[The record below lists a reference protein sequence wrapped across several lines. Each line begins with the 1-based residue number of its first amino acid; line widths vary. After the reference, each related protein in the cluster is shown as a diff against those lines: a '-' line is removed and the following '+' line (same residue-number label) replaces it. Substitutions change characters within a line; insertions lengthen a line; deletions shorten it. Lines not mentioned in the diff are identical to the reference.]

1 MKYLKNRE
9 DFLAESKLNEGKFGD
24 FVKGAVEKIKNLVLK
39 ATRFFKI
46 PVGNNIFLTAANSGD
61 FVPVQNIETA
71 LGNTADKKGVFI
83 SVSKEVNAELNKEGV
98 NGAVSKPED
107 YIKFKESQP
116 DYAEEELKDI
126 VKHAKGDKS
135 YKDMITDSIE
145 KGVNESLENK
155 KELQKLFE
163 ETGDWTFA
171 QENNPRAGIPQ
182 AINDENAEAFGV
194 KINNM
199 LGDEFERKVAERLM
213 IDDYDKA
220 DVPPMLVFGGPGVG
234 KTSIPQAVVNA
245 YNKHFGE
252 NKGNKAF
259 IAIMC
264 PTLDLTAFSLPGF
277 GNQDSTVKD
286 KVEKFFNVSKDTAV
300 KDVEQ
305 QHKEF
310 ASRLEK
316 EVADTKNSLSFK
328 IKKLLDKGETP
339 EGALIARALIEDRKI
354 AKDYPKTWLPVYT
367 PTDDADLNELYNMLA
382 NCYGTINKEG
392 ETYKSINGGILFL
405 DEFSRANPTV
415 KDAVMG
421 LLNERMFNNFRLG
434 SKWYLIGASNRPGE
448 QINIYQNNRKA
459 ALDQAQVQRVEMVN
473 FVQTYDSWKKY
484 ATGEVKDDEG
494 KVIGT
499 KEHIW
504 EWIYNF
510 LENYD
515 GEREIIT
522 QKKYDKNG
530 GISNV
535 DVASNPEH
543 FFKEPIEGK
552 EMMIPWP
559 SPRNWSKACHILF
572 EVEKLLTTDKDDPS
586 KTVLA
591 FDYTD
596 TEKMNRLAQTL
607 LNVVGEEA
615 TNALMSFFNV
625 THKIDPSKLKTLWEK
640 NANEAIKALQD
651 TIKDGNVG
659 AAFYMIKLGSM
670 NYWRDVVVERGGGMA
685 KFPKYTVSEIFG
697 EGEKYL
703 NEYVPFYPTA
713 EEWDNFCRN
722 LLEITNVSSFEKKSN
737 LVYSLVDDVLRIFS
751 YTKNSDHTPYLRMDK
766 MFVKP
771 DEGWYDQKCSQDPSM
786 TNKEFIDKFKSG
798 DKSIRIKNYTIIIGA
813 YPCELW
819 GRYMTPEFI
828 KLVKKYP
835 TIGDS
840 VDASLFK
847 GIN

>member
-46 PVGNNIFLTAANSGD
+46 PVGNNIFLTAADSGD

-83 SVSKEVNAELNKEGV
+83 SVSKEVSAELNKEGV
-98 NGAVSKPED
+98 NGDVSKPED

-126 VKHAKGDKS
+126 VKHTKGDKS

-145 KGVNESLENK
+145 KGVNESFENK

-163 ETGDWTFA
+163 TTGDWDFA

-194 KINNM
+194 EADNIF
-199 LGDEFERKVAERLM
+199 GDDFEEMVEKRLM

-220 DVPPMLVFGGPGVG
+220 DVPPLLVFGGPGIG
-234 KTSIPQAVVNA
+234 KTSIPHAVVNA
-245 YNKHFGE
+245 YNKIHGE
-252 NKGNKAF
+252 RQGNKAF

-277 GNQDSTVKD
+277 GNQNETVKD
-286 KVEKFFNVSKDTAV
+286 KVEKFFNVSASDMV
-300 KDVEQ
+300 NNVEQ

-310 ASRLEK
+310 ASRLGK
-316 EVADTKNSLSFK
+316 EYADTKNSLSFK
-328 IKKLLDKGETP
+328 IKKLLDKGKTP

-392 ETYKSINGGILFL
+392 ETYKSINGGVLFL
-405 DEFSRANPTV
+405 DEFTRANPTV
-415 KDAVMG
+415 RDAVMG
-421 LLNERMFNNFRLG
+421 LLNERQFNNFRLG
-434 SKWYLIGASNRPGE
+434 SKWYLIAASNRPGE
-448 QINIYQNNRKA
+448 QINIYQNKNKA
-459 ALDQAQVQRVEMVN
+459 TLDPAQVQRAQPVN

-494 KVIGT
+494 NVIGT
-499 KEHIW
+499 NEHIW
-504 EWIYNF
+504 EWIYEF
-510 LENYD
+510 LTYYD
-515 GEREIIT
+515 GERETVT
-522 QKKYDKNG
+522 QIKYDPNG
-530 GISNV
+530 GIANKE
-535 DVASNPEH
+535 VAHNPEY
-543 FFKEPIEGK
+543 FFKEPIKGR
-552 EMMIPWP
+552 EMIIPWP
-559 SPRNWSKACHILF
+559 SPRAWSKACNVLF
-572 EVEKLLTTDKDDPS
+572 EVEKLLTTDKDDPT
-586 KTVLA
+586 KTVLS
-591 FDYTD
+591 FDYRD

-607 LNVVGEEA
+607 VHIVGKEA
-615 TNALMSFFNV
+615 TNALMAFYNV
-625 THKIDPSKLKTLWEK
+625 THKIDPSKMRTLWEK
-640 NANEAIKALQD
+640 NADEAIKVLQQ
-651 TIKDGNVG
+651 TIDEKNIG
-659 AAFYMIKLGSM
+659 AAVYMIKLGSM
-670 NYWRDVVVERGGGMA
+670 NYWRDVVKRAGGMG
-685 KFPKYTVSEIFG
+685 KFPKYDVRDVLVEDGSI
-697 EGEKYL
+697 L

-722 LLEITNVSSFEKKSN
+722 LLAITESFDEKKSN
-737 LVYSLVDDVLRIFS
+737 LVYALIDDILRIFC

-766 MFVKP
+766 MFIKP
-771 DEGWYDQKCSQDPSM
+771 EKEWYDQKCSQDPSM
-786 TNKEFIDKFKSG
+786 TNREYIDKFKAG
-798 DKSIRIKNYTIIIGA
+798 EVRIKNYTIIIGA
-813 YPCELW
+813 YPSCELW
-819 GRYMTPEFI
+819 GKYDTPEFE
-828 KLVKKYP
+828 KLSNKFK
-835 TIGDS
+835 TIVTS
-840 VDASLFK
+840 VDQSLFK